1 MSGCCIERATANRG
15 VTNQPV
21 KSHKVRQVMKSL
33 RSQIEINAS
42 AQRVWEVLT
51 DAAAYPEWNP
61 FIPQLAG
68 RFRSGEKLEVRLAP
82 PGGIAMTFRPQV
94 LTAEPMRELRWLGH
108 LVVPGLFDGE
118 HRFSLETLDANR
130 IRFTQEET
138 FTGIL
143 VSLFIRSFGQQ
154 TLAGF
159 EAMNL
164 ALKQRAESLG
174 APPS

>member
-1 MSGCCIERATANRG
+1 
-15 VTNQPV
+15 
-21 KSHKVRQVMKSL
+21 MKSL

-42 AQRVWEVLT
+42 AQRVWEVFT

-61 FIPQLAG
+61 FIPHLAG
-68 RFRSGEKLEVRLAP
+68 RFRSGEKLKVRLAP

-94 LTAEPMRELRWLGH
+94 LIAEPMQEVRWLGH

-118 HRFSLETLDANR
+118 HRFSLETLDASR

-143 VSLFIRSFGQQ
+143 VPLFIRSFGEQ

-174 APPS
+174 ARPS